1 MRESIVWPPWPNYD
15 CRKAWFDRSPG
26 TLFVGA
32 RHRQASRRPVCRVA
46 PPRAR
51 ISARTRAWPLSL
63 FSDKAQ
69 LAHQTQA
76 YVLPHWARI
85 SARIRV
91 LGMPALGN
99 MRRKSAFR
107 VMGPSEGAQVAMALF
122 TTTLASTRM
131 RTDASFR

>member
-1 MRESIVWPPWPNYD
+1 MKASFGRLGQTMIVGKHGLTGVRAPFLSGQGIAKRVED
-15 CRKAWFDRSPG
+15 LCAVSP
-26 TLFVGA
+26 
-32 RHRQASRRPVCRVA
+32 